1 MRKYKRGGINLRKI
15 LIELYKKYKWNFLV
29 ETVFLIINVYLV
41 AIPSRIVGNMIDLL
55 YNVDANRNIILM
67 EMAKLVGVCLGYLG
81 VRVIWKNIEV
91 KMEFIMSKDLV
102 DRLFAKF
109 LRSKIEKIEEIKN
122 GKLMAFFV
130 SDSKRVAKLSTRILS
145 TIVRLIFNFIIV
157 GTLMSQAANYKLA
170 IAAMLPIVIT
180 LVIIFAMRNFV
191 SESFRKSQESFTELS
206 EYVQESTDSIRTMKA
221 FAGEEVQIEEF
232 DKKNDAVRTNNLKVI
247 RNQSFMDVLITLGLG
262 IAYAITLLG
271 GSNLIIAGEMQIGDL
286 VAFTGYLGALS
297 MPIFWFPWLLTRF
310 KKIRVS
316 AERLSELVNLP
327 EEDIQVY
334 DTKNY
339 GSLKGDIRI
348 NDLTYNYPGYIERVL
363 EHINIDIK
371 QGETLGI
378 IGVVGS
384 GKTTLMN
391 LLLKLYN
398 VERGKIFIDG
408 IDINDIPTKKIRD
421 NICYITQDNFLF
433 SASLKENINLFKDEY
448 KDEEI
453 EESTKMAM
461 IYEEISEMQEG
472 IHTIIGEKGI
482 DLSGGQKQRVVISRA
497 FLNNSNIVI
506 FDDTFSALDNRTE
519 QHVLNNIK
527 KLTKDKTC
535 IIISNRISDIR
546 DCDKIIV
553 LEQGA
558 IVEQGNHESL
568 LKEHKKYYEFFESQ
582 AHKTDFAVLE

>member
-1 MRKYKRGGINLRKI
+1 MKKI
-15 LIELYKKYKWNFLV
+15 LLELYKKYKWIFLI
-29 ETVFLIINVYLV
+29 ETIFLIINVYLV
-41 AIPSRIVGNMIDLL
+41 AMPSRIVGNMIGLL
-55 YNVDANRNIILM
+55 YDIDKNKNAIFM
-67 EMAKLVGVCLGYLG
+67 EMAKLAGICLGYIG
-81 VRVIWKNIEV
+81 VRVVWKNIEV

-102 DRLFAKF
+102 DKLFAKF
-109 LRSKIEKIEEIKN
+109 LRSKIENVEEIKN

-130 SDSKRVAKLSTRILS
+130 SDAKRVARLSTRILS
-145 TIVRLIFNFIIV
+145 TIVRLVFNFIII
-157 GTLMSQAANYKLA
+157 GMLMSQASNYKLA
-170 IAAMLPIVIT
+170 VAAMVPVVAVL
-180 LVIIFAMRNFV
+180 IIIYLLRNFV

-206 EYVQESTDSIRTMKA
+206 EFVQESTDSIRTMKA

-232 DKKNDAVRTNNLKVI
+232 DKKNDSVRTNNLRVI
-247 RNQSFMDVLITLGLG
+247 RNQSLMDVLITLGFG

-271 GSNLIIAGEMQIGDL
+271 GSNLVIAGEMSIGDL
-286 VAFTGYLGALS
+286 VAFTGYLGVLA
-297 MPIFWFPWLLTRF
+297 MPVFWFPWLLTRF

-316 AERLSELVNLP
+316 TERLSELINLP
-327 EEDIQVY
+327 EEDIEVH
-334 DTKNY
+334 DTKDY
-339 GSLKGDIRI
+339 GSLNGDIKI

-371 QGETLGI
+371 QGESLGI

-408 IDINDIPTKKIRD
+408 VDINDIPTKKIRD

-448 KDEEI
+448 KDSEI

-461 IYEEISEMQEG
+461 IYEEISEMQEE
-472 IHTIIGEKGI
+472 IHTVIGEKGI

-553 LEQGA
+553 LEQGT
-558 IVEQGNHESL
+558 IVEQGTHESL
-568 LKEHKKYYEFFESQ
+568 LSERKKYYEFFESQ